1 MVFTYIGT
9 APMIQLKQDH
19 KDKKMSNYLETVNC
33 TKTVVVDPINNIS
46 SKISNAVTSASYTVN
61 GMMINGTY
69 FWLQTVDGV
78 EVERVIAWESSKSFT
93 WTELNGL
100 YKNLDVRYPTDPTY
114 EQRTKADIEVGLLYI
129 TQQDGKFGTSSTD
142 WE

>member
-1 MVFTYIGT
+1 
-9 APMIQLKQDH
+9 
-19 KDKKMSNYLETVNC
+19 MSNYLETVSC
-33 TKTVVVDPINNIS
+33 KKTVVVDPINNIS

-61 GMMINGTY
+61 GMMINGNY

-78 EVERVIAWESSKSFT
+78 EVERIIAWESSRSFT

-100 YKNLDVRYPTDPTY
+100 YDILDVQYPTDPTY
-114 EQRTKADIEVGLLYI
+114 EQRTKANIEAGLLYV
-129 TQQDGKFGTSSTD
+129 TQQEGKFGTSSTD